1 MRTSLLT
8 HWTSPAANFTLPRI
22 FARTT
27 LVSALLLGPTIGTA
41 RSQQAPPAKPPKAA
55 PPVARPVAPA
65 QQPGPKPAAGV
76 NPAAPGAKPAV
87 PGAKPAVPG
96 AKPPAAGAKPPAGA
110 AVAGKKK
117 EKPPMQPLDLVTA
130 DGVQIRAYYFP
141 STVGKE
147 AIPVIVVHEFE
158 SQAGVYAG
166 LVRKLSDLGCAVIV
180 PDLRGHGASRP
191 QATTE
196 KSKVDL
202 SKMTKVD
209 VLATITGD
217 LEAVKKFLVL
227 ENNAER
233 LNLNALAM
241 VGIGEGA
248 VIAGQWAMRDLNFPS
263 TGTIKQGQDVKAMVL
278 VSPRRSHKGVS
289 LEDALNDPLLAT
301 LPFLIVFGNES
312 PHLGDSE
319 RLVKKLE
326 TAKKRITRGEPVGLT
341 VSPVKSSLTGKQLVS
356 DVPDTVTKI
365 AAFLDQLVKNAPRIP
380 WVERPER

>member
-1 MRTSLLT
+1 MRNSQSTQR
-8 HWTSPAANFTLPRI
+8 TSPA
-22 FARTT
+22 TT
-27 LVSALLLGPTIGTA
+27 HPLQTSLAHLLAASLLVSALLLGPTIGTA

-55 PPVARPVAPA
+55 APTARPVTPDKQPA
-65 QQPGPKPAAGV
+65 QQPGPKPAAPAPK
-76 NPAAPGAKPAV
+76 PAAA
-87 PGAKPAVPG
+87 G
-96 AKPPAAGAKPPAGA
+96 AKPPAAGATPPAGTA
-110 AVAGKKK
+110 ANAGKKK
-117 EKPPMQPLDLVTA
+117 EKPPMQPLDLITA

-141 STVGKE
+141 SNVGKE

-158 SQAGVYAG
+158 GQASAYAA

-191 QATTE
+191 QPTTE

-278 VSPRRSHKGVS
+278 VAPRRSHKGVS
-289 LEDALNDPLLAT
+289 LEDALNDPLLAS
-301 LPFLIVFGNES
+301 LPFLVVVGNES
-312 PHLGDSE
+312 PHLGDAE

>member
-8 HWTSPAANFTLPRI
+8 HWTSPAANVTLPRI

-55 PPVARPVAPA
+55 PPAARPVAPA
-65 QQPGPKPAAGV
+65 QQPGPKPAA
-76 NPAAPGAKPAV
+76 AGAKPA
-87 PGAKPAVPG
+87 APG

-110 AVAGKKK
+110 ADAGKKK

-158 SQAGVYAG
+158 SQAGAYAG

-180 PDLRGHGASRP
+180 PDLRGHGLSRP

-301 LPFLIVFGNES
+301 LPFLIVVGNES
-312 PHLGDSE
+312 PHLGDAE

-341 VSPVKSSLTGKQLVS
+341 LSPVKSSLTGKQLVS

>member
-8 HWTSPAANFTLPRI
+8 HWTSPAANFSLPRI
-22 FARTT
+22 LVRTI

-55 PPVARPVAPA
+55 PPAARPVAPA
-65 QQPGPKPAAGV
+65 QQPGPKPVAGV
-76 NPAAPGAKPAV
+76 NPAAPGAKP
-87 PGAKPAVPG
+87 PAAG

-110 AVAGKKK
+110 ADAGKKK

-158 SQAGVYAG
+158 SQAGAYAG

>member
-76 NPAAPGAKPAV
+76 NPAA

>member
-8 HWTSPAANFTLPRI
+8 HWTSPAANVTLPRI
-22 FARTT
+22 FAGTT

-55 PPVARPVAPA
+55 PPAARPVAPA

-76 NPAAPGAKPAV
+76 NPAAPGAKPA
-87 PGAKPAVPG
+87 APG

-110 AVAGKKK
+110 ADAGKKK

-158 SQAGVYAG
+158 SQAGAYAG

-301 LPFLIVFGNES
+301 LPFLIVVGNES
-312 PHLGDSE
+312 PHLGDAE

-341 VSPVKSSLTGKQLVS
+341 LSPVKSSLTGKQLVS